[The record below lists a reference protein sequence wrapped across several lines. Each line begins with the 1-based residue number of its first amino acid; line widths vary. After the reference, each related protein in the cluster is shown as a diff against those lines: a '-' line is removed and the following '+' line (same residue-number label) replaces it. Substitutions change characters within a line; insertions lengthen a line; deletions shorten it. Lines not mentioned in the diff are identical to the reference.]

1 MEETEGTFS
10 DVLMDSHN
18 TQTRETS
25 RRILH
30 FSDGILEEC
39 NADEVCVAESD
50 GKTLDTVA
58 AVDPSTM
65 SWGPWLWHKAVSAGS
80 TTLRA
85 CDYVGE
91 TLADFFGITTP
102 KYQLEIDEYKRMVRE
117 EEEEK
122 KRQDL
127 EMGGWS
133 GSGSKDILEKSG
145 DVQMAS
151 LPLKG
156 GDSGKGTAT
165 QSSVA
170 GSEDPEKY

>member
-1 MEETEGTFS
+1 MEETGGTFS

-18 TQTRETS
+18 TQAREGS
-25 RRILH
+25 RRVLH

-39 NADEVCVAESD
+39 TAQEDYVTESE
-50 GKTLDTVA
+50 GKTPDTVTP
-58 AVDPSTM
+58 VDPSTL
-65 SWGPWLWHKAVSAGS
+65 SWGPWLWHKAASAGS

-102 KYQLEIDEYKRMVRE
+102 KYQLEIEEYKRMIQE

-133 GSGSKDILEKSG
+133 ANGSKDVLEKSS
-145 DVQMAS
+145 DIQMAS
-151 LPLKG
+151 LPLNS
-156 GDSGKGTAT
+156 GDASKGTNA
-165 QSSVA
+165 QSCT
-170 GSEDPEKY
+170 SEELQKY